1 VKPSISRE
9 GFSTCFNRSLD
20 SSSGKKQ
27 AHVDGIRVQL
37 YKMIG
42 VDTTDVKDLI
52 MDQIQDLVKTDKVT
66 DVGAMAD
73 YVKFIFSKFNSC
85 VGNKTTGTLFKLTGR
100 VISLKTWLAIGKQSD
115 IPARS
120 AGTMPS
126 IEREAVRDIIK
137 ELAKLK
143 KTGDNRDSQTDKD
156 FRARMAS
163 SDAQIKSLQA
173 SLKRLERG
181 GGGGDGGGGWDDP
194 NNDSRKKK
202 KSDRSPQQSPENKNS
217 SFSRFISASAEK
229 DFYDRS

>member
-1 VKPSISRE
+1 
-9 GFSTCFNRSLD
+9 
-20 SSSGKKQ
+20 
-27 AHVDGIRVQL
+27 
-37 YKMIG
+37 
-42 VDTTDVKDLI
+42 
-52 MDQIQDLVKTDKVT
+52 
-66 DVGAMAD
+66 
-73 YVKFIFSKFNSC
+73 
-85 VGNKTTGTLFKLTGR
+85 
-100 VISLKTWLAIGKQSD
+100 
-115 IPARS
+115 
-120 AGTMPS
+120 MPS